1 LVTRKPY
8 QDKKFTGSTRRGGM
22 SKMGDMPTVIEKR
35 KTLKNEAPHPPLTKT
50 ISLSAALQLY
60 DVIMSNYAYYG
71 FI

>member
-1 LVTRKPY
+1 
-8 QDKKFTGSTRRGGM
+8 
-22 SKMGDMPTVIEKR
+22 MGDMPTVIEKR

-71 FI
+71 FIQVMHNPLFIFHGQKKVVVENG